1 MASER
6 KNREGSGNT
15 IIARY
20 PGLKRLGRLLKRR
33 FPFVQQLSATE
44 CGAACL
50 TMILG
55 YFGKEMGL
63 EEVRDICGPA
73 RDGVSALSLLRAADP
88 LGLRGRGIKVEIKQ
102 LGMLEPGATILH
114 WQFSHFVVFTGVH
127 RKYVEINDPGVGP
140 RKIPIEQFRKDF
152 TGVALVFEPTQLF
165 TTQKRKR
172 VLY

>member
-6 KNREGSGNT
+6 KNRDSGNT
-15 IIARY
+15 LFAKY
-20 PGLKRLGRLLKRR
+20 PGLKRLGALLKRKV
-33 FPFVQQLSATE
+33 PFVQQLSATE

-88 LGLRGRGIKVEIKQ
+88 VGLRGRGIKVEINQ

-114 WQFSHFVVFTGVH
+114 WQFSHFVVLTGVR
-127 RKYVEINDPGVGP
+127 RKYIEINDPGVGP
-140 RKIPIEQFRKDF
+140 RKIPIEQFRHDF
-152 TGVALVFEPTQLF
+152 TVVALD
-165 TTQKRKR
+165 
-172 VLY
+172 